1 MAISQN
7 GWTVITSGTN
17 ENLVA
22 IPKIAG
28 RVRKGD
34 VAAIFTDL
42 VEYFDKN
49 IEDVDKGKDEWG
61 YAFRAI
67 RGQSSGYS
75 NHASGTAIDLSA
87 TQHPIGA
94 RNTFS
99 DAQEKKIRAMLK
111 ERYLGKIRWGGDY
124 QNRADEMHFEVNG
137 SAADMKKVVA
147 HLKALNSSSS
157 SSSSSSKPSSTELP
171 TISLKTI
178 SQQAK
183 AKKRTK
189 SSNVKRYQQALK
201 DAGFNPGAV
210 DGYFGPTTRS
220 ATTRLQLHYWPKAS
234 TAKGGSADGYPGSSS
249 LAKLAGLVK
258 NKKSAFKPIA

>member
-1 MAISQN
+1 MATSQN
-7 GWTVITSGTN
+7 GWTVITSGTS
-17 ENLVA
+17 EKLVA

-49 IEDVDKGKDEWG
+49 IEDVDRGKDEWG
-61 YAFRAI
+61 YAFRSI

-75 NHASGTAIDLSA
+75 NHASGTAIDLNA
-87 TQHPIGA
+87 TRHPLGV
-94 RNTFS
+94 RNTFT
-99 DAQEKKIRAMLK
+99 DAQEKKIRAMLT

-147 HLKALNSSSS
+147 HLKALDSSP
-157 SSSSSSKPSSTELP
+157 SSSKSGSTELP

-183 AKKRTK
+183 AKERTK

>member
-7 GWTVITSGTN
+7 GWTVITSGAN

-49 IEDVDKGKDEWG
+49 IEDVDRGKDEWG

-75 NHASGTAIDLSA
+75 NHASGTAIDLNA

-99 DAQEKKIRAMLK
+99 DAQEKKIRAILK

-137 SAADMKKVVA
+137 SAADMRRVVA
-147 HLKALNSSSS
+147 HLKALKSSA
-157 SSSSSSKPSSTELP
+157 KDAPSEKDLPKVSLRKLKAQST
-171 TISLKTI
+171 
-178 SQQAK
+178 
-183 AKKRTK
+183 AKKR
-189 SSNVKRYQQALK
+189 VKTADVTRYQQALK

-210 DGYFGPTTRS
+210 DGIFGPRTRA

-258 NKKSAFKPIA
+258 NKKSAFKAVA